1 MIQRVFDFGLLSLT
15 LKCACERD
23 ISVCMYP
30 FFKHTQGPHFP
41 LSYCS
46 LLLNHCL
53 SQKSLNFVKVVHA
66 HLVKLGLNTYTYL
79 GNSCL
84 NLYSELGHV
93 NDALKVFD
101 DISHKN
107 STSWNIFLKGLLKS
121 GQLGKAFH
129 VFDAMPARD
138 VVTWNSMIS
147 GYASC
152 GFSSHALE
160 LFVKM
165 QGTGV
170 RPSGFTFSIVMSL
183 VSSPSHAKQIHC
195 RMIRSG
201 MDLDNI
207 VLGNSLITMYGKLG
221 LVEYAF
227 GVIMTM
233 KQFDVIS
240 WNSLIWACQRAGH
253 HEQALELFY
262 QMRDAEF
269 LPDQFT
275 CSMLMSVYSNLRDLD
290 KGKQVF
296 AFCFKMGFVYN
307 SIVSSAAIDLFSK
320 CNRLEDS
327 VQLFKEQDQ
336 WDSALC
342 NSMIS
347 GYARHDLGEDALR
360 LFVLTLR
367 KNIRPT
373 KYTVSSLLSSVSILL
388 PVEVGNQIHSLV
400 PKLGFESDEVIANS
414 LVDMYAKFGFIDDAL
429 NIFNEMKIKDLVSW
443 NTMLMGLTNN
453 GRASSTMD
461 LFRELLTREDMLPD
475 RITLTAVLQA
485 CNYGL
490 LVDEGIE
497 IFSLMEIKFGVK
509 PGEEHYECVV
519 AMLSKSGKLKE
530 AINIIETMP
539 YRSTSG
545 IWRSILSA
553 CAVYGDLQILEGVA
567 EKIIDRETD
576 TSLPYLVLAQTYQM
590 RGRWETMVRMRKA
603 AETKGTK
610 EVIGRSWIGI
620 KNNLHTFESSQLQH
634 HGGKDLY
641 LLLNL
646 LVWEMETEGFV

>member
-1 MIQRVFDFGLLSLT
+1 
-15 LKCACERD
+15 
-23 ISVCMYP
+23 MYP
-30 FFKHTQGPHFP
+30 FFKQTQGPHFS

-53 SQKSLNFVKVVHA
+53 SQKSLDFVKIVHA
-66 HLVKLGLNTYTYL
+66 HFFKLGLNTYTYL
-79 GNSCL
+79 GNHCL
-84 NLYSELGHV
+84 NLYSELGHAD
-93 NDALKVFD
+93 DALNVFD

-107 STSWNIFLKGLLKS
+107 TISWNIYLKRLLKS
-121 GQLGKAFH
+121 GQLGKACH
-129 VFDAMPARD
+129 VFDAMPVKD
-138 VVTWNSMIS
+138 VVTWNSMVS

-152 GFSSHALE
+152 GFLSHALE
-160 LFVKM
+160 LFVEM

-183 VSSPSHAKQIHC
+183 VSSPFHAKQIHC
-195 RMIRSG
+195 RMIRIG
-201 MDLDNI
+201 MDLENV
-207 VLGNSLITMYGKLG
+207 VLGNSLITMYGKVG

-227 GVIMTM
+227 GAIMTM

-240 WNSLIWACQRAGH
+240 WNSLIWAGQRAGH
-253 HEQALELFY
+253 SELALELFY
-262 QMRDAEF
+262 KMRDAEL

-275 CSMLMSVYSNLRDLD
+275 CSMLMSVCSNLRDLD

-296 AFCFKMGFVYN
+296 AFCFKMGFIYN
-307 SIVSSAAIDLFSK
+307 SIVSSATIDFFSK

-360 LFVLTLR
+360 LFMLTLR

-373 KYTVSSLLSSVSILL
+373 EYMVSSLLSSVSIFL

-400 PKLGFESDEVIANS
+400 PKLGFESDAVIANS

-429 NIFNEMKIKDLVSW
+429 NIFKEMKIKDLVSW
-443 NTMLMGLTNN
+443 NTMMMGLTYN
-453 GRASSTMD
+453 GRLSSTMN
-461 LFRELLTREDMLPD
+461 LFRELLTGGGMLPD
-475 RITLTAVLQA
+475 RITLTAVLLA

-490 LVDEGIE
+490 LVDEGVE
-497 IFSLMEIKFGVK
+497 IFSSMEIKFGVK

-519 AMLSKSGKLKE
+519 AMLSKVGKLKE
-530 AINIIETMP
+530 AIDIIETMP
-539 YRSTSG
+539 YRGTSD

-553 CAVYGDLQILEGVA
+553 CAVYGDLQIIEGVA
-567 EKIIDRETD
+567 KKIIDRETQ
-576 TSLPYLVLAQTYQM
+576 TSLPYSVLAQTYQM
-590 RGRWETMVRMRKA
+590 RSRWETMVRMRKA
-603 AETKGTK
+603 VETKGTK
-610 EVIGRSWIGI
+610 EFIGCSWIGI
-620 KNNLHTFESSQLQH
+620 KNTVYTFASNQLQH
-634 HGGKDLY
+634 YGGKDLY

-646 LVWEMETEGFV
+646 LGWEMETEGYV

>member
-1 MIQRVFDFGLLSLT
+1 
-15 LKCACERD
+15 
-23 ISVCMYP
+23 MYP
-30 FFKHTQGPHFP
+30 FFKHTQGSHFS

-46 LLLNHCL
+46 LLLSHSL
-53 SQKSLNFVKVVHA
+53 SQKSLNFVKLVHA
-66 HLVKLGLNTYTYL
+66 NFIKLGLNTYTYL
-79 GNSCL
+79 GNRCI
-84 NLYSELGHV
+84 NLYSELGHI

-107 STSWNIFLKGLLKS
+107 TTSWNICLKALLKS
-121 GQLGKAFH
+121 GQLGKACH
-129 VFDAMPARD
+129 VFGAMPARD
-138 VVTWNSMIS
+138 VVSWNSMIS

-152 GFSSHALE
+152 GFLSHAWE
-160 LFVKM
+160 IFVEM

-170 RPSGFTFSIVMSL
+170 KPSGFTFSIVMSL
-183 VSSPSHAKQIHC
+183 VPSPSHAKQIHC

-201 MDLDNI
+201 MNFDNV
-207 VLGNSLITMYGKLG
+207 VLGNSLITMYGKIG
-221 LVEYAF
+221 LVEYVF

-233 KQFDVIS
+233 KHIDVIS
-240 WNSLIWACQRAGH
+240 WNSLIWACQRAGN

-262 QMRDAEF
+262 QMRNADF

-275 CSMLMSVYSNLRDLD
+275 CSILMSAYSNLRDLD
-290 KGKQVF
+290 KGKQVL

-320 CNRLEDS
+320 CNRLDDS

-347 GYARHDLGEDALR
+347 GYARHDLGADALR

-373 KYTVSSLLSSVSILL
+373 KYMVSSLLSSVSVLL
-388 PVEVGNQIHSLV
+388 PVEVGNLIHSLV
-400 PKLGFESDEVIANS
+400 PKLGFESDAVVANS

-443 NTMLMGLTNN
+443 NTILMGLTYN
-453 GRASSTMD
+453 GRVSSTMD

-475 RITLTAVLQA
+475 RITLTAVLLA

-509 PGEEHYECVV
+509 PGEEHYECAV
-519 AMLSKSGKLKE
+519 AMLSKAGKLKE
-530 AINIIETMP
+530 AIDIIETMP
-539 YRSTSG
+539 YRITSG

-553 CAVYGDLQILEGVA
+553 CAVYGDLQIIEGVA
-567 EKIIDRETD
+567 KKIIDSETQ

-603 AETKGTK
+603 VETIGTK
-610 EVIGRSWIGI
+610 EVIGHSWIGI
-620 KNNLHTFESSQLQH
+620 KNNLYTFSSNQLQH
-634 HGGKDLY
+634 YGGKDLY

-646 LVWEMETEGFV
+646 LVWEMENEGYF

>member
-1 MIQRVFDFGLLSLT
+1 
-15 LKCACERD
+15 
-23 ISVCMYP
+23 
-30 FFKHTQGPHFP
+30 
-41 LSYCS
+41 
-46 LLLNHCL
+46 
-53 SQKSLNFVKVVHA
+53 
-66 HLVKLGLNTYTYL
+66 
-79 GNSCL
+79 
-84 NLYSELGHV
+84 
-93 NDALKVFD
+93 VFD

>member
-1 MIQRVFDFGLLSLT
+1 
-15 LKCACERD
+15 
-23 ISVCMYP
+23 MYP
-30 FFKHTQGPHFP
+30 FFKHTKGPHFP

-53 SQKSLNFVKVVHA
+53 SQRSLNFVQVVHA
-66 HLVKLGLNTYTYL
+66 HFIKLGLNTYTYL
-79 GNSCL
+79 GNRCL

-93 NDALKVFD
+93 SDALKVFD

-129 VFDAMPARD
+129 VFDVMPARD

-147 GYASC
+147 GYASF
-152 GFSSHALE
+152 GFLSHALE
-160 LFVKM
+160 LFVEM

-195 RMIRSG
+195 RMIRSE
-201 MDLDNI
+201 MDLDNV

-253 HEQALELFY
+253 NEQALELFY
-262 QMRDAEF
+262 QMRYAEF

-275 CSMLMSVYSNLRDLD
+275 CSMLMSVSSNLRDLD
-290 KGKQVF
+290 KGKQLF

-347 GYARHDLGEDALR
+347 GYARHDLGKDALR

-373 KYTVSSLLSSVSILL
+373 KYMVSSLLSSVSILL

-400 PKLGFESDEVIANS
+400 PKLGFESDSVIANS
-414 LVDMYAKFGFIDDAL
+414 LLDMYAKFGFIDDAL

-443 NTMLMGLTNN
+443 NTMLMGLTYN
-453 GRASSTMD
+453 GRVSSTMD

-475 RITLTAVLQA
+475 RITLTSVLLA

-497 IFSLMEIKFGVK
+497 IFSSMEIKFGVK

-519 AMLSKSGKLKE
+519 AMLSKAGKLKE
-530 AINIIETMP
+530 AIDIIETMP
-539 YRSTSG
+539 YRSTSA
-545 IWRSILSA
+545 IWRSILFA
-553 CAVYGDLQILEGVA
+553 CAVYGDLQIIEGVA
-567 EKIIDRETD
+567 EKIIDRETQ
-576 TSLPYLVLAQTYQM
+576 TSLPYLVLAQTYQR

-603 AETKGTK
+603 VETKGTK
-610 EVIGRSWIGI
+610 EVIGCSWIGI
-620 KNNLHTFESSQLQH
+620 KNNLYTFESNQLQH
-634 HGGKDLY
+634 YGGKDLY

-646 LVWEMETEGFV
+646 LDWEMETEGFV